1 MLGPP
6 MRSVPYGAG
15 VMLRRGRATL
25 PVAATAAA
33 PRPQVRQLSAMALV
47 AWLVAASLLVGLGRP
62 VASAAPASTPAEVA
76 APWAASVE
84 RSVAAAMDALG
95 LPATSITPTADGSGG
110 LALQPP
116 PGPGR
121 FSMNLYRRGDFV
133 SQRTIY
139 WCVVA
144 SVQTMINIME
154 PGKPDRSG
162 ASQRQLQFQAR
173 RLDQDDDGFW
183 RRLMG
188 EERWRKGHHGLGLQ
202 DWAGLLNTNGF
213 GPYVVDR
220 AETRKH
226 AIRKAA
232 RAVRLTGKPA
242 GLVVWRGAHAWV
254 MSGFEATADPAYTN
268 DYKVTR
274 VFIQDPWYPSVSSIW
289 GASRRPNAA
298 VPARALAQDYLP
310 YDRPLRRHPKRDGKF
325 MLVLPTLPAAS
336 SNG

>member
-1 MLGPP
+1 MAA
-6 MRSVPYGAG
+6 V
-15 VMLRRGRATL
+15 
-25 PVAATAAA
+25 ATA
-33 PRPQVRQLSAMALV
+33 PLPQVRQLAAMALV
-47 AWLVAASLLVGLGRP
+47 ATLMAASLLVGLVRP

-76 APWAASVE
+76 VSSAASVE
-84 RSVAAAMDALG
+84 RSGSAAIAALG
-95 LPATSITPTADGSGG
+95 LPATWNTPAAVGVDGVD
-110 LALQPP
+110 LRPP

-133 SQRTIY
+133 SQRTVY
-139 WCVVA
+139 WCVAA

-188 EERWRKGHHGLGLQ
+188 EQRWRKGHHGLGLQ
-202 DWAGLLNTNGF
+202 DWAGLLNTNDF

-220 AETRKH
+220 AETRKQ

-274 VFIQDPWYPSVSSIW
+274 LFIQDPWYPLVSSIW

-325 MLVLPTLPAAS
+325 MLILPTLPATS
-336 SNG
+336 SVG